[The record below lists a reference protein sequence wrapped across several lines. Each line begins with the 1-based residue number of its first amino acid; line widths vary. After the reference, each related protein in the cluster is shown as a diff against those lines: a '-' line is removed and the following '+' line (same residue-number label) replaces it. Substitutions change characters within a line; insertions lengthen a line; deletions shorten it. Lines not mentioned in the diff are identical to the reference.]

1 MTKSFDFKNLHRF
14 VGGVDR
20 RINPFFTGRSDL
32 LTRIDFISK
41 NIGLEYQDNPSSNP
55 AEGSTHVIMG
65 APGIGKTSLL
75 EKIKLT
81 CIEQLND
88 ESTQFK
94 IIPVMIKDPV
104 NLSFEYLNTRIHN
117 TIGELESDISISRV
131 KESMRASLQAIS
143 SISAFEVGIDLNHAM
158 ENKPLV
164 PENHVILLMI
174 DEIQSIHA
182 DKESEVAKVLLCL
195 HAGSNGYPI
204 LPVFA
209 GLSNSS
215 AVLQQIG
222 ISRFGRAVERHL
234 EPLSLSEVKESVE
247 KFMTYFHVKTNSD
260 LTSEWSTRIGGWV
273 DGWPKHVENTL
284 AALGQELLENEGN
297 LSAVDPHLVKLGA
310 TTYRVSYY
318 NTRFGPFSPNPE
330 VVGENMAEIGSV
342 PRRGVE
348 IKTITSKQR
357 RVPEWT
363 ERLSE
368 SELQQ
373 LDFEFLL
380 RYGLIDKMQDN
391 PAPVLVCPIPSLH
404 SYSVTQ
410 TGSEL
415 HISAYSGNLELVK
428 MNLDHGLDIN
438 GPDAWGRTPLH
449 IAAENNWDGVTQLLL
464 NNGTN
469 PQIRDNRIRLPLD
482 LAKKGSYTHDLL
494 NEITD
499 PNHSPSNT
507 KNSVNYDNDFNPSPD
522 F

>member
-1 MTKSFDFKNLHRF
+1 M
-14 VGGVDR
+14 
-20 RINPFFTGRSDL
+20 
-32 LTRIDFISK
+32 
-41 NIGLEYQDNPSSNP
+41 
-55 AEGSTHVIMG
+55 
-65 APGIGKTSLL
+65 
-75 EKIKLT
+75 
-81 CIEQLND
+81 
-88 ESTQFK
+88 
-94 IIPVMIKDPV
+94 
-104 NLSFEYLNTRIHN
+104 
-117 TIGELESDISISRV
+117 
-131 KESMRASLQAIS
+131 
-143 SISAFEVGIDLNHAM
+143 
-158 ENKPLV
+158 
-164 PENHVILLMI
+164 
-174 DEIQSIHA
+174 
-182 DKESEVAKVLLCL
+182 
-195 HAGSNGYPI
+195 
-204 LPVFA
+204 
-209 GLSNSS
+209 
-215 AVLQQIG
+215 
-222 ISRFGRAVERHL
+222 
-234 EPLSLSEVKESVE
+234 
-247 KFMTYFHVKTNSD
+247 
-260 LTSEWSTRIGGWV
+260 
-273 DGWPKHVENTL
+273 

-348 IKTITSKQR
+348 IKAITSKQR

-449 IAAENNWDGVTQLLL
+449 IAAENNWDRVTQLLL